1 MDVASLNSRVTGNL
15 SHVLAINTELRNAC
29 ITGDL
34 LIAEELLT
42 QEIQGSGVNN
52 YQSYPNRSFVMSRKQ
67 DWDHAL
73 QDALESVSLHSSL
86 TGYISKGIALCGKNN
101 PHDAIRAFD
110 LASLFTKRRQFL
122 LAYSLL
128 QHNPQ
133 AVALFNG
140 NQHEDAML
148 RVQELAAVCP
158 KTDTLACRVVE
169 VSFMYFVTSAKSR
182 FVRDRIFLNSARQAY
197 LCVLLGTNVSD
208 GGRHSEAAD
217 HFTAAVKASACTSQ
231 LDIHSKYQ
239 DFVVLFGWDLESLW
253 QNANK
258 KKCDALLRAGRLGEA
273 VESHRYMMDMSDE
286 TMKASC
292 LEWSTGKSSLMSPGL
307 QSSRAYNLAFMRECN
322 ALYAANGVVE
332 LGASGD
338 AAFAE
343 KDYDRAIELYSA
355 AIELD
360 SATDTI
366 FANRSKARLLKML
379 WEDALLDA
387 EKVIELNPSAYLGY
401 QLKHEALHG
410 AQCYDEAIEAFQI
423 MLLKLDEASDSQIQK
438 LYQHCISPFEAE
450 STIRQVL
457 HAHLDNAP
465 LRLINTS
472 DGWLCDREAQ
482 THAFKT
488 SAEYK
493 ELLASIIKNAEI
505 KLEHIRDVVAKYFHW
520 VMLSHRWGE
529 KEPLLHDIQD
539 KVVYEL
545 DPVDS
550 TTKLQ
555 SFCEI
560 TRDAGFLWAWMD
572 TCCIDQKNNVELQK
586 SVNSMFVWY
595 HNSALTIVYLS
606 DVLPSSKSCT
616 LARSAWNKRGWTV
629 QEFLAPKVILF
640 YQQDWTL
647 YVDHQSTNHKES
659 TAIMQELG
667 DATGIDLRSL
677 ITFRPGMRNPREKLQ
692 WASTR
697 ITTLQEDIAYS
708 LFGIFGVHLPV
719 MYGENKR
726 NALGRLLQEIV
737 AHSGDVSVLD
747 WVGKSSEFN
756 SCLPAEITSYQAPPW
771 SPSLSED
778 DIQTSVSSLQDAVV
792 VEMALGLYRELG
804 SLRAA
809 RFAHRRLHVPC
820 IAFLVTEVR
829 GKPGLNQG
837 ANFTYQVKAKG
848 LHDLLITTEDK
859 LTQFWPGRPA
869 LQTFYLVRPWN
880 RDLLELPDFAELP
893 SHAEPPPSP
902 DASQS
907 MEECWTSPGPSLD
920 DIVPVPPGEEGTV
933 DSESHSQSLR
943 LIVHLGQPFS
953 AFLLARQRGGEYK
966 RIASDHVIVAQVRD
980 ITSICD
986 TIDVKTLEIL

>member
-1 MDVASLNSRVTGNL
+1 MDVTSRGSCATEDL
-15 SHVLAINTELRNAC
+15 PHILAINTEPRNAC
-29 ITGDL
+29 MTGDL
-34 LIAEELLT
+34 LTAEELLT
-42 QEIQGSGVNN
+42 QEIQDSGVNN
-52 YQSYPNRSFVMSRKQ
+52 NQSYANRSFVMARKH

-73 QDALESVSLHSSL
+73 QDALESVSLHPSL
-86 TGYISKGIALCGKNN
+86 TGYISKGIALCGKN
-101 PHDAIRAFD
+101 HLLDAIRAFD
-110 LASLFTKRRQFL
+110 LASLFTKSDSETTIL
-122 LAYSLL
+122 LLIKARTPISS
-128 QHNPQ
+128 H
-133 AVALFNG
+133 AVALFNA
-140 NQHEDAML
+140 NQHKDAML

-158 KTDTLACRVVE
+158 KADTLACRVVE
-169 VSFMYFVTSAKSR
+169 VSFMCSCVTP
-182 FVRDRIFLNSARQAY
+182 IFLNSAHQAY
-197 LCVLLGTNVSD
+197 LCVHLGTNALD
-208 GGRHSEAAD
+208 AGRHSEAAD
-217 HFTAAVKASACTSQ
+217 HFTAAVKVSAVTSQ
-231 LDIHSKYQ
+231 LAIHSKYQ
-239 DFVVLFGWDLESLW
+239 VFVVLFGWDLKSFWE
-253 QNANK
+253 NANQ
-258 KKCDALLRAGRLGEA
+258 KKCDALLCAGRLGEA

-292 LEWSTGKSSLMSPGL
+292 LEWSTGKSSLLSSGL

-332 LGASGD
+332 LAASGD
-338 AAFAE
+338 AALAE
-343 KDYDRAIELYSA
+343 KDYHRAIELYSA

-360 SATDTI
+360 SATDAI
-366 FANRSKARLLKML
+366 FASRSKARLLKML

-387 EKVIELNPSAYLGY
+387 EKVIELNPSDYLGY

-423 MLLKLDEASDSQIQK
+423 MLLKLDEAPDPQISK

-450 STIRQVL
+450 SAIRQVL

-465 LRLINTS
+465 LRLINTFN
-472 DGWLCDREAQ
+472 GRICDRETQ
-482 THAFKT
+482 INAFKT

-493 ELLASIIKNAEI
+493 ELLASIINNADLQ
-505 KLEHIRDVVAKYFHW
+505 LERIQDVVAKYFRW

-529 KEPLLHDIQD
+529 KELLLHDIQD

-545 DPVDS
+545 ESVDS
-550 TTKLQ
+550 ITKLQ

-606 DVLPSSKSCT
+606 DVLPSSRSCT

-640 YQQDWTL
+640 YRQDWTL
-647 YVDHQSTNHKES
+647 YLDYHSTNHKEC
-659 TAIMQELG
+659 TAIMEELG
-667 DATGIDLRSL
+667 DATGIDLRSVA
-677 ITFRPGMRNPREKLQ
+677 TFRPGMRSPREKLQ

-756 SCLPAEITSYQAPPW
+756 SCLPADITSYQAPPCQL
-771 SPSLSED
+771 PSLSED
-778 DIQTSVSSLQDAVV
+778 DIQTSVSSLQDAAV
-792 VEMALGLYRELG
+792 VEMASGLYHELG
-804 SLRAA
+804 AMKAA
-809 RFAHRRLHVPC
+809 RFAHRRLHLPC

-829 GKPGLNQG
+829 GKPGQNQG
-837 ANFTYQVKAKG
+837 ANFTYQVKARG
-848 LHDLLITTEDK
+848 LHDLLITTEDR
-859 LTQFWPGRPA
+859 LVQFWPGRPA
-869 LQTFYLVRPWN
+869 LRTFYLVRPWN

-893 SHAEPPPSP
+893 GHAEPPSP
-902 DASQS
+902 EASES
-907 MEECWTSPGPSLD
+907 MEEYWTSPGSSLD
-920 DIVPVPPGEEGTV
+920 DVSSGEKGTV
-933 DSESHSQSLR
+933 DSETQAQALR
-943 LIVHLGQPFS
+943 LIVRLGQPFS
-953 AFLLARQRGGEYK
+953 AFLLAQQRGGEYK
-966 RIASDHVIVAQVRD
+966 RIGSDHVIVAQVKD
-980 ITSICD
+980 MASIRD
-986 TIDVKTLEIL
+986 TIHVRTLEIL